1 MKRLTLLLVL
11 VTAVCFAGCSR
22 DTSVPAASSEIRVL
36 AWAGYEEPDLLAA
49 LQKATGL
56 HAVVKTYVGG
66 DQMFTLLTQS
76 KGEYDVVVVDPE
88 YVAKLYA
95 VGRLKPI
102 AEGAVDTSRY
112 FSYFQAF
119 PTARIDGRLYAVPI
133 RFGVNA
139 LAYNTKHF
147 TADEVQSYQVLLA
160 DKARGHVGVWDWYLP
175 EMGTLSKAVGTSGNP
190 YDLTTDQFSRLEGF
204 MHSLRNS
211 VKTISATP
219 AEVMAGLGSD
229 DIWIVPGM
237 GEIAAAAL
245 QQQGKPIDW
254 IVPKEGGIMWVECVV
269 IPNDTRREE
278 AALKYLKWMASADAQ
293 ALLSQRR
300 AYNSNVPN
308 AAAYSLL
315 SAEQRRAL
323 KVNNE
328 AEGEALI
335 SRVTLRSLPAS
346 PSEQA
351 WQTAWQAFKAGS

>member
-1 MKRLTLLLVL
+1 MKRLVLLSLFVLGVSLV
-11 VTAVCFAGCSR
+11 GCSR
-22 DTSVPAASSEIRVL
+22 NASTPGTSGEIRVL

-49 LQKATGL
+49 LQNATGL

-88 YVAKLYA
+88 YVAKLHA

-102 AEGAVDTSRY
+102 ADATVDTTRY
-112 FSYFQAF
+112 FSYFKTF
-119 PTARIDGRLYAVPI
+119 PTARIDGQLYAVPI

-147 TADEVQSYQVLLA
+147 TAGEVESYQILLG
-160 DKARGHVGVWDWYLP
+160 DKARGRVGVWDWYLP
-175 EMGTLSKAVGTSGNP
+175 EMGTLSKAVGVTGNP
-190 YDLTTDQFSRLEGF
+190 YDLTSDQFASLEGF
-204 MHSLRNS
+204 MHTLRGS
-211 VKTISATP
+211 VKAISATP

-269 IPNDTRREE
+269 IPNDTRRED
-278 AALKYLKWMASADAQ
+278 AALKYLKWMTSAGAQ

-308 AAAYSLL
+308 VDAYSLL
-315 SAEQRRAL
+315 TAEQRRAL

-328 AEGEALI
+328 VEGEALI

-346 PSEQA
+346 PSEQT
-351 WQTAWQAFKAGS
+351 WQAAWQAFKAGS